1 MNNEQFRRLV
11 LDQPN
16 KRSNTTINNNIDK
29 NAQTPN
35 PSQTPSS
42 LGSRMRSSIPMTPR
56 HVRGGTSN
64 SNEFA
69 RQLAEHRREGEQ
81 QPPAKRFKAS
91 AAPKGTRFGS
101 GYQDRTALR
110 RQQDDGEAAEGK
122 EGVEQRLN
130 ALEEMVKLGQIDQ
143 QTFDKLRKEIGVGG
157 DLKSTHLVKGL
168 DWDLLRKA
176 KAGEDLSQKT
186 EEEAKEKE
194 EEAIDPADVDDE
206 LDRVLDEKGD
216 AFVAPA
222 PKEKKVKR
230 GNLAMPPPAAPPPS
244 GKLSRDEI
252 LKQLKAS
259 RAAAAAAQ
267 PPPPPES
274 TLSTKFKKIDKSGKK
289 RWIETDPS
297 TGRRKEILVIT
308 DAEGNTKRKTRW
320 LDKEPPKQPASPK
333 IDDNGLLLPGQDAN
347 PLGMEVPAVI
357 AARIAAEKK
366 AEEEAEDDDIFAGV
380 GTDYNPLGD
389 LEEDDSD
396 DSDVEEKKKK
406 EEKKDAADIKEEKAI
421 ASAATT
427 EPSTQQQPPRRNYF
441 KKTDEDL
448 ASDEHRTNPL
458 TSDPTLLAAF
468 KRAAALRQASTT
480 RADGEEEDDDHAV
493 AMEEGEFAEDFDP
506 ERLARRKKFLEE
518 ARRRDA
524 LDALDL
530 DYGFG
535 SSRIEDEED
544 EEGPTYGD
552 GEQHRGGNKRK
563 RGPKKRKGDKD
574 SATDVLRVM
583 EGRKKS

>member
-11 LDQPN
+11 LDQPG
-16 KRSNTTINNNIDK
+16 KRPNTNNDSNTIDK
-29 NAQTPN
+29 NAQTPSS
-35 PSQTPSS
+35 SQTPSS

-56 HVRGGTSN
+56 HVRGGMSN
-64 SNEFA
+64 TNEFA
-69 RQLAEHRREGEQ
+69 RQLAEQRREGDQ
-81 QPPAKRFKAS
+81 SQPPAKRFKAS

-110 RQQDDGEAAEGK
+110 RQQQDDEAAEEEK
-122 EGVEQRLN
+122 EGVEQRLK

-143 QTFDKLRKEIGVGG
+143 ATFDNLRKEIGVGG

-168 DWDLLRKA
+168 DWDLLRRA
-176 KAGEDLSQKT
+176 KAGEDLLQKT
-186 EEEAKEKE
+186 EEEAAEKE
-194 EEAIDPADVDDE
+194 EESIDPADVDDE
-206 LDRVLDEKGD
+206 LDRVLDEKEDG
-216 AFVAPA
+216 FVAPA
-222 PKEKKVKR
+222 PKEKKVKK
-230 GNLAMPPPAAPPPS
+230 GNLAMPPPPPS

-252 LKQLKAS
+252 LKQLKAN
-259 RAAAAAAQ
+259 RAAAAASAA
-267 PPPPPES
+267 PPES
-274 TLSTKFKKIDKSGKK
+274 TLSSKFKKIDKSDKK
-289 RWIETDPS
+289 RWIETDPK

-320 LDKEPPKQPASPK
+320 LDKEPSQKQVEVTPKVNN
-333 IDDNGLLLPGQDAN
+333 NGLLLPGQDAK
-347 PLGMEVPAVI
+347 PLGMEIPAVI
-357 AARIAAEKK
+357 AARIAAEK
-366 AEEEAEDDDIFAGV
+366 AAEEAEDDDIFAGV

-389 LEEDDSD
+389 LDEDDEDSD
-396 DSDVEEKKKK
+396 DEK
-406 EEKKDAADIKEEKAI
+406 EEKKDAADVKDEKAI
-421 ASAATT
+421 TTAAAT
-427 EPSTQQQPPRRNYF
+427 EPSTQQQPRRNYF
-441 KKTDEDL
+441 KKTDEDIT
-448 ASDEHRTNPL
+448 EKETRTNPL
-458 TSDPTLLAAF
+458 TSDPTLMAAL
-468 KRAAALRQASTT
+468 KRAAALRHASTT
-480 RADGEEEDDDHAV
+480 RAEGDGDHDHAV
-493 AMEEGEFAEDFDP
+493 DLVEGEFAEDVDP

-544 EEGPTYGD
+544 EEGPTFGD
-552 GEQHRGGNKRK
+552 GEQPRGGNKRK

>member
-1 MNNEQFRRLV
+1 
-11 LDQPN
+11 
-16 KRSNTTINNNIDK
+16 
-29 NAQTPN
+29 
-35 PSQTPSS
+35 
-42 LGSRMRSSIPMTPR
+42 MTPR

-110 RQQDDGEAAEGK
+110 RQQDDDEAEEK
-122 EGVEQRLN
+122 EEGVEQRLK

-143 QTFDKLRKEIGVGG
+143 ATFDKLRKEIGVGG

-186 EEEAKEKE
+186 EEEAEKKE
-194 EEAIDPADVDDE
+194 EEAIDPVDVDDE

-222 PKEKKVKR
+222 PKEKKVKK
-230 GNLAMPPPAAPPPS
+230 GNLAMPPPPSS

-259 RAAAAAAQ
+259 RAAAA

-274 TLSTKFKKIDKSGKK
+274 TLSTKFKKIDKSDKK

-320 LDKEPPKQPASPK
+320 LDKEPPKQPAQSK
-333 IDDNGLLLPGQDAN
+333 IDDNGLLLPGQDAK
-347 PLGMEVPAVI
+347 PLGMEVPAVV
-357 AARIAAEKK
+357 AARIEAEKK
-366 AEEEAEDDDIFAGV
+366 AAEEAEDDDIFAGV

-389 LEEDDSD
+389 LEEDDDDS
-396 DSDVEEKKKK
+396 DSDVEKKK
-406 EEKKDAADIKEEKAI
+406 EEEDVADIKAEKAI
-421 ASAATT
+421 ASAAPA
-427 EPSTQQQPPRRNYF
+427 EPSTQQQQPRRNYF
-441 KKTDEDL
+441 KDISKTDEP
-448 ASDEHRTNPL
+448 RTNPL
-458 TSDPTLLAAF
+458 TSDPTLLAAL
-468 KRAAALRQASTT
+468 KRAAALRQTSTT
-480 RADGEEEDDDHAV
+480 RAEGEAVDDDHAV
-493 AMEEGEFAEDFDP
+493 AMEEGEFGEDVDAEK
-506 ERLARRKKFLEE
+506 LARRKKFLEE

-552 GEQHRGGNKRK
+552 GDQQRGGNKRK

>member
-11 LDQPN
+11 LDQPG
-16 KRSNTTINNNIDK
+16 KRSNNNNIDK
-29 NAQTPN
+29 DAQTPTS
-35 PSQTPSS
+35 SQTPSS

-56 HVRGGTSN
+56 HVRGGTGN
-64 SNEFA
+64 TDEFA

-91 AAPKGTRFGS
+91 AAPKGTKFAS

-110 RQQDDGEAAEGK
+110 RQHDDADTEEKGGES
-122 EGVEQRLN
+122 VEERLK

-143 QTFDKLRKEIGVGG
+143 QTFDNLRKEIGVGG

-168 DWDLLRKA
+168 DWDLLRRA
-176 KAGEDLSQKT
+176 KAGEDLLQKT
-186 EEEAKEKE
+186 EEEEAEKKE
-194 EEAIDPADVDDE
+194 EEAIDAGDVDDE
-206 LDRVLDEKGD
+206 FDRVLEEKEDGLL
-216 AFVAPA
+216 AAA

-230 GNLAMPPPAAPPPS
+230 GNLAMPPPAPPS

-259 RAAAAAAQ
+259 RTAAAAMSQ
-267 PPPPPES
+267 PPPTPKS
-274 TLSTKFKKIDKSGKK
+274 TLSTKFKKIDKSDKK
-289 RWIETDPS
+289 RWIETDPN
-297 TGRRKEILVIT
+297 TGRRKEILVII

-320 LDKEPPKQPASPK
+320 LDNEPPKQPAIPPK
-333 IDDNGLLLPGQDAN
+333 FDDNGLLLPGQDAK

-357 AARIAAEKK
+357 AARIAAEK
-366 AEEEAEDDDIFAGV
+366 AAAEEAEDDDIFAGV

-389 LEEDDSD
+389 LDEDDES
-396 DSDVEEKKKK
+396 DSDVEDKKK
-406 EEKKDAADIKEEKAI
+406 EEKDDVADTKAEKAI
-421 ASAATT
+421 ASAETT
-427 EPSTQQQPPRRNYF
+427 EPPTQQQPRRNYF
-441 KKTDEDL
+441 KDTSKTDEEL
-448 ASDEHRTNPL
+448 ASDEPRTNPL
-458 TSDPTLLAAF
+458 TSDPTLMAAF
-468 KRAAALRQASTT
+468 KRAAALRQSSTT
-480 RADGEEEDDDHAV
+480 RAEGDDDDDHAV
-493 AMEEGEFAEDFDP
+493 DMDEGEFAEDDDP

-544 EEGPTYGD
+544 EEGPTFGD
-552 GEQHRGGNKRK
+552 GEQQRGGNKRK

>member
-1 MNNEQFRRLV
+1 
-11 LDQPN
+11 
-16 KRSNTTINNNIDK
+16 
-29 NAQTPN
+29 
-35 PSQTPSS
+35 
-42 LGSRMRSSIPMTPR
+42 MTPR
-56 HVRGGTSN
+56 HVRGGKSN
-64 SNEFA
+64 TNEFA

-91 AAPKGTRFGS
+91 AAPKGTKFAS

-110 RQQDDGEAAEGK
+110 RQEDGEAAEGK
-122 EGVEQRLN
+122 ESVEQRLK
-130 ALEEMVKLGQIDQ
+130 ALEDMVKLGQIDQ
-143 QTFDKLRKEIGVGG
+143 ATFDKLRKEIGVGG
-157 DLKSTHLVKGL
+157 DIDSTHLVKGL
-168 DWDLLRKA
+168 DWDLLRRA
-176 KAGEDLSQKT
+176 KAGEDLAQKP
-186 EEEAKEKE
+186 EEEEVEKKEGKD
-194 EEAIDPADVDDE
+194 IDPVDVDDE
-206 LDRVLDEKGD
+206 LDRVLDEKEG
-216 AFVAPA
+216 FIAPA
-222 PKEKKVKR
+222 PKEKKIKK
-230 GNLAMPPPAAPPPS
+230 GNLAMPPPS

-259 RAAAAAAQ
+259 RAAAATPTQ
-267 PPPPPES
+267 PPPPES

-320 LDKEPPKQPASPK
+320 LDKEPPRNQPAATPK
-333 IDDNGLLLPGQDAN
+333 VDDNGLLLPGQDAK

-366 AEEEAEDDDIFAGV
+366 AEEEEDDDIFAGV

-389 LEEDDSD
+389 LDEDEDSD
-396 DSDVEEKKKK
+396 DEEKDEGKGVR
-406 EEKKDAADIKEEKAI
+406 EDALAIKAEQTVPAI
-421 ASAATT
+421 T
-427 EPSTQQQPPRRNYF
+427 EPSTQQPPPRRNYF
-441 KKTDEDL
+441 KKTDEEI
-448 ASDEHRTNPL
+448 AIDEPRTNPL
-458 TSDPTLLAAF
+458 TSDPTLIAAL
-468 KRAAALRQASTT
+468 KRAAALRQSSRT
-480 RADGEEEDDDHAV
+480 EEGDDSHAID
-493 AMEEGEFAEDFDP
+493 MEESEFAEEEDP
-506 ERLARRKKFLEE
+506 ERLARRKQFLEE

-544 EEGPTYGD
+544 DEGPTFGD
-552 GEQHRGGNKRK
+552 GEHQRGGNKRK

>member
-11 LDQPN
+11 LDQPG
-16 KRSNTTINNNIDK
+16 KRSNNNNSNTVDK
-29 NAQTPN
+29 NAQTPSS
-35 PSQTPSS
+35 SQTPSS

-64 SNEFA
+64 TNEFA
-69 RQLAEHRREGEQ
+69 RQLAEQ
-81 QPPAKRFKAS
+81 SQPPAKRFKAS
-91 AAPKGTRFGS
+91 AAPKGTRFAS

-110 RQQDDGEAAEGK
+110 RQEQDDETAEEKK
-122 EGVEQRLN
+122 EGIEQRLK

-143 QTFDKLRKEIGVGG
+143 ATFDNLRKEIGVGG

-168 DWDLLRKA
+168 DWDLLRRA

-186 EEEAKEKE
+186 EEEADEKE
-194 EEAIDPADVDDE
+194 EEGIDPGDVDDE
-206 LDRVLDEKGD
+206 LDRVLDEKEDG
-216 AFVAPA
+216 FVAPA
-222 PKEKKVKR
+222 PKEKKVKK
-230 GNLAMPPPAAPPPS
+230 GNLAVPPPPS

-259 RAAAAAAQ
+259 RAAAAAPAA
-267 PPPPPES
+267 PPES
-274 TLSTKFKKIDKSGKK
+274 TLSTKFKKIDKSDKK
-289 RWIETDPS
+289 RWIETDPI

-320 LDKEPPKQPASPK
+320 LDKEPPPHKQADIIPK
-333 IDDNGLLLPGQDAN
+333 VDNNGLLLPGQDAK

-357 AARIAAEKK
+357 AARIAAEK
-366 AEEEAEDDDIFAGV
+366 AAAEEAEDDDIFAGV

-389 LEEDDSD
+389 LDEDDEEDSD
-396 DSDVEEKKKK
+396 DEK
-406 EEKKDAADIKEEKAI
+406 EEREEAADVKDEKVIKT
-421 ASAATT
+421 AATT
-427 EPSTQQQPPRRNYF
+427 EPSTQHQPRRNYF
-441 KKTDEDL
+441 KKTDEDT
-448 ASDEHRTNPL
+448 AEEEPRTNPL
-458 TSDPTLLAAF
+458 TSDPTLMAAF

-480 RADGEEEDDDHAV
+480 RAEGDEDDDHAV
-493 AMEEGEFAEDFDP
+493 DMEEGEFADDVDP

-524 LDALDL
+524 LDAQDL
-530 DYGFG
+530 DFGFG

-544 EEGPTYGD
+544 EEGPTFGD
-552 GEQHRGGNKRK
+552 SEKQRGSNKRK